1 MSIMENI
8 RRRQAL
14 ALRRSALAPPSHR
27 PEMLYIGCPDA
38 RLDPVSDIGIE
49 QGNALIF
56 RNIGALV
63 LRENPSMGAVLE
75 YFLHHLP
82 PGQNGVKHIVVA
94 GHTDCGGLKAC
105 QHGCRDEHDH
115 YLPQYLES
123 LNPVRARVMAEAKA
137 QKWNDEQIL
146 HALEKESVRHS
157 LGNLMDYSVVEQAV
171 KSGWLELHG
180 WVIDTATKSISEM
193 NPKTRE
199 FEPMSG

>member
-1 MSIMENI
+1 MENI

-14 ALRRSALAPPSHR
+14 AVQAPRPAPPPHR

-63 LRENPSMGAVLE
+63 LRENASMGAVLE

-82 PGQNGVKHIVVA
+82 PSASRLKHIVVS
-94 GHTDCGGLKAC
+94 GHTDCGGIKAC
-105 QHGCRDEHDH
+105 QHGCHEARDH

-123 LNPVRARVMAEAKA
+123 LSPVRARIMEEAKT
-137 QKWNDEQIL
+137 QKWNDEQTL

-157 LGNLMDYSVVEQAV
+157 LGNLMTFPMVAREVNAGRV
-171 KSGWLELHG
+171 ELHG
-180 WVIDTATKSISEM
+180 WIIDTATKSIAEM

-199 FEPMSG
+199 FEPMAG